1 MNEDGIEKERLGD
14 AEKAATSRAELS
26 SARVI
31 CPVVGIGAS
40 AGGLEAF
47 TRLLEHLPATTGM
60 AYVFVQ
66 HLDPTHPSL
75 LPELLARVTTMP
87 VREVTDGM
95 SVEPDQVYVLPP
107 NASLTLEKGIFMLGP
122 LLSLSGQRLA
132 IDHFFR
138 SLARE
143 RPSQAIGVLLSGT
156 ASDGTGGL
164 QAIKAEG
171 GITFAQDA
179 HSAAFPQMPQSAI
192 AMGVVDRILPPEE
205 IARELTWLSHQS
217 SLQEAQPSESHPPHA
232 PLDLPTDEEQSFT
245 SVLHMLRSRTGVDF
259 LSYKP
264 ATLKR
269 RILHRMAMLQMTD
282 LAEYT
287 SYLHTHPV
295 ESEALSRD
303 VLIPVTRFFRDE
315 EVFAALAHHVFPD
328 IVQHLVPGAALRI
341 WVPGCSTGEE
351 VYSLAICLL
360 EFLEERGLAPPI
372 QFFATDINASVL
384 ASARTGVYP
393 ASVLADISPERRER
407 FFTPVDRA
415 QGTSCID
422 KAIRERCVFALHN
435 LTQDPPFSHVDLIS
449 CRNVLIYLGANLQQ
463 KVIQTFH
470 YALNPQGFL
479 LLGTS
484 ESIDPFSRLFRRV
497 EHGQKLYVKK
507 VTGGMALPGLT
518 AREDSAV
525 GRFRGEGEAPMPE
538 KQSVGWNILQEADRL
553 LLANYTPASVVIDA
567 NQEILQVRGQT
578 SPYLELATGRANL
591 NLLKMARV
599 GLRLS
604 LRTAIRMACKEN
616 RRVTK
621 EGVQM
626 RAFDQVTEVRLS
638 VIPLKGPAAEPHF
651 LVLFEETPASLQTG
665 LPARSQGSQTGNS
678 GKHSPS
684 ALRIVAV
691 EQELAETKTEMTAL
705 LEERDAAN
713 EELQTANEE
722 VRTSNE
728 ELQSTNEE
736 LETSREELQVINE
749 ELTTTNQELH
759 TRNEQL
765 KEAQDYAEAI
775 VETVREPLVVLSED
789 LRVQRANLA
798 FYQFFQVA
806 PQETEGRSLDEL
818 GDGQWNSP
826 RLRTLLEQV
835 LTTQQSFRDF
845 EVVHRFPRIGTRTML
860 LNARRI
866 VREYEQVKDH
876 LLLLALEDVTERREA
891 ERQQEALLGMVSHEL
906 KNPLTSASLS
916 TQLLHRMLEQAG
928 VVQALPFVQKLGEQ
942 HLRLEHLID
951 DLLDATAIE
960 AGTLRLRPAPF
971 AIDGL
976 LQEVVEQVMQTHPTH
991 RLLIE
996 QTAALTVS
1004 ADRER
1009 TGQVLTNLLTN
1020 AIKYGSET
1028 EPIAV
1033 RLQVSEAEV
1042 TVQVQDRGQGIPV
1055 EQQARIFERFYR
1067 ITGDSQTEAAGLGL
1081 GLYLTAQIVKQQ
1093 GGRIWVESTEGMGST
1108 FSFTLPH
1115 RSVL

>member
-1 MNEDGIEKERLGD
+1 MNEDGVQEERGGNAEKET
-14 AEKAATSRAELS
+14 TSRAELS
-26 SARVI
+26 SAQVV

-47 TRLLEHLPATTGM
+47 TRLLEHLPATTDM

-66 HLDPTHPSL
+66 HLDPTHASL
-75 LPELLARVTTMP
+75 LPGLLARVTTMP

-95 SVEPDQVYVLPP
+95 PVEPNQVYVLPP
-107 NASLTLEKGIFMLGP
+107 NANLTLERGVFVLGP
-122 LLSLSGQRLA
+122 LLSLNGERLA

-143 RPSQAIGVLLSGT
+143 RRSQAIGVLLSGT

-171 GITFAQDA
+171 GVTFAQDA

-192 AMGVVDRILPPEE
+192 ATGAVGHILPPEE
-205 IARELTWLSHQS
+205 IARELTRLSQQS
-217 SLQEAQPSESHPPHA
+217 SFQEAQLPESHPP
-232 PLDLPTDEEQSFT
+232 LELPTDEEQSFT
-245 SVLHMLRSRTGVDF
+245 SVLRVLRSRTGIDF
-259 LSYKP
+259 LAYKP

-269 RILHRMAMLQMTD
+269 RIQHRMATLRMVD
-282 LAEYT
+282 LAEYE
-287 SYLHTHPV
+287 SYLHTHPA
-295 ESEALSRD
+295 ESEVLSQEI
-303 VLIPVTRFFRDE
+303 LIPVTSFFRDE
-315 EVFAALAHHVFPD
+315 AVFATLAQHAFPN
-328 IVQHLVPGAALRI
+328 IVQHLVPGATLRI

-351 VYSLAICLL
+351 VYSLAICLQ
-360 EFLEERGLAPPI
+360 EFLEEGGLAPPI

-384 ASARTGVYP
+384 EHARTGIYLSSAL
-393 ASVLADISPERRER
+393 ASVSPERRER

-415 QGTSCID
+415 RGAYRID
-422 KAIRERCVFALHN
+422 KALRERCVFALHN
-435 LTQDPPFSHVDLIS
+435 LAKDPPFSRIDLIS
-449 CRNVLIYLGANLQQ
+449 CRNVLIYLGASLQQ
-463 KVIQTFH
+463 KVLQTFH
-470 YALNPQGFL
+470 YALDPQGFL

-497 EHGQKLYVKK
+497 EQGQKLYVKK
-507 VTGGMALPGLT
+507 VTGGTFLPNLA
-518 AREDSAV
+518 ARVDPAV
-525 GRFRGEGEAPMPE
+525 ERSRGEGEIPMPE
-538 KQSVGWNILQEADRL
+538 EKRVGWDILQEADRL

-591 NLLKMARV
+591 NLLKMARA
-599 GLRLS
+599 GLGLS
-604 LRTAIRMACKEN
+604 LRSAIHTARKEN

-621 EGVQM
+621 EGVQV
-626 RAFDQVTEVRLS
+626 RAFDKTSEIRLS
-638 VIPLKGPAAEPHF
+638 VIPLKGPTTDPHF
-651 LVLFEETPASLQTG
+651 LVLFEEMTALPQTE
-665 LPARSQGSQTGNS
+665 LPSPPQGSQAGDGDKRS
-678 GKHSPS
+678 SS
-684 ALRIVAV
+684 ARRVAAM

-713 EELQTANEE
+713 EELQIANEE
-722 VRTSNE
+722 IRTSNE

-736 LETSREELQVINE
+736 LETSREELQIINE

-798 FYQFFQVA
+798 FYQFFQVL
-806 PQETEGRSLDEL
+806 PQETEGRLLDEL
-818 GDGQWNSP
+818 GDGQWNSHH
-826 RLRTLLEQV
+826 LRSLLEQV
-835 LTTQQSFRDF
+835 LTSHQSFRDF
-845 EVVHRFPRIGTRTML
+845 EVVHRFPRIGTKTML

-876 LLLLALEDVTERREA
+876 LILLAMEDITDRRAA

-906 KNPLTSASLS
+906 KTPLANASLY
-916 TQLLHRMLEQAG
+916 TQWLHRTLKQAG
-928 VVQALPFVQKLGEQ
+928 VVQALPHVERLGEQ
-942 HLRLEHLID
+942 HLHLGHLID

-960 AGTLRLRPAPF
+960 AGTLRLRPALF
-971 AIDGL
+971 AIDEL
-976 LQEVVEQVMQTHPTH
+976 AREVIEQLTQVHPTH

-996 QTAALTVS
+996 GTGTVTVY

-1020 AIKYGSET
+1020 AIKYGSAT
-1028 EPIAV
+1028 EPITV
-1033 RLQVSEAEV
+1033 RVQTAEAEV
-1042 TVQVQDRGQGIPV
+1042 TVQVQDHGKGIPI
-1055 EQQARIFERFYR
+1055 EQQELIFERFYR
-1067 ITGDSQTEAAGLGL
+1067 VTGVSQTEATGLGL
-1081 GLYLTAQIVKQQ
+1081 GLYLTAQIVRQQ
-1093 GGRIWVESTEGMGST
+1093 GGQIRVESTEGIGST

-1115 RSVL
+1115 RGAT

>member
-1 MNEDGIEKERLGD
+1 MNEDGIQKECEGVS
-14 AEKAATSRAELS
+14 EQAAPSPVEFS
-26 SARVI
+26 SARTV

-75 LPELLARVTTMP
+75 LPGLLARVTTMP
-87 VREVTDGM
+87 VREVVDGM
-95 SVEPDQVYVLPP
+95 SVEANQVYVLPP
-107 NASLTLEKGIFMLGP
+107 NANLTLAQGIFTLGP
-122 LLSLSGQRLA
+122 LLSLSGQRLS

-143 RPSQAIGVLLSGT
+143 CRSQAIGVLLSGT

-171 GITFAQDA
+171 GMTFAQDA
-179 HSAAFPQMPQSAI
+179 HSAAFSQMPQSAI
-192 AMGVVDRILPPEE
+192 ATDAVDRILPPEK
-205 IARELTWLSHQS
+205 IAGELIRLSHQS
-217 SLQEAQPSESHPPHA
+217 SLWETHPLELQP
-232 PLDLPTDEEQSFT
+232 PLELPTDEEQSFT
-245 SVLHMLRSRTGVDF
+245 NVLHMLRSRTGVDF

-269 RILHRMAMLQMTD
+269 RILHRMATLQIAD
-282 LAEYT
+282 LTEYA
-287 SYLHTHPV
+287 SYLQTYPA
-295 ESEALSRD
+295 ESEALERD

-315 EVFAALAHHVFPD
+315 EVFTALTRHAFPTL
-328 IVQHLVPGAALRI
+328 VQHLVPGATLRI

-360 EFLEERGLAPPI
+360 EFLEERGLTPPV
-372 QFFATDINASVL
+372 QFFATDINAPVLEHARAGVYPSSVL
-384 ASARTGVYP
+384 AS
-393 ASVLADISPERRER
+393 ISPERRER

-415 QGTSCID
+415 RETYRIS

-435 LTQDPPFSHVDLIS
+435 LAQDPPFSHLDLIS
-449 CRNVLIYLGANLQQ
+449 CRNVLIYLGASLQQ
-463 KVIQTFH
+463 RVIQTFH
-470 YALNPQGFL
+470 YALNPQGLL
-479 LLGTS
+479 LLGTA
-484 ESIDPFSRLFRRV
+484 ESIDPFARLFRRV
-497 EHGQKLYVKK
+497 EPGQKLYAKK
-507 VTGGMALPGLT
+507 ITGGVSLPSLA
-518 AREDSAV
+518 AREVPTA
-525 GRFRGEGEAPMPE
+525 GYFRGEGETPMPE
-538 KQSVGWNILQEADRL
+538 EKRVEWDILQEADHL
-553 LLANYTPASVVIDA
+553 LLTNYTPASVVIDA
-567 NQEILQVRGQT
+567 NQEIVQVRGQT

-604 LRTAIRMACKEN
+604 LRAAIHTARKGN

-621 EGVQM
+621 EGVQV
-626 RAFDQVTEVRLS
+626 RVFDRTSEVRLS
-638 VIPLKGPAAEPHF
+638 VIPLKGPPAEPHF
-651 LVLFEETPASLQTG
+651 LVLFEETAVS
-665 LPARSQGSQTGNS
+665 SQTELSEVPPGSHAGNT
-678 GKHSPS
+678 GKRSPS
-684 ALRIVAV
+684 ARRIAAL
-691 EQELAETKTEMTAL
+691 EQELAETKGEMTAL

-722 VRTSNE
+722 IRTSNE

-749 ELTTTNQELH
+749 ELSTTNQELH

-775 VETVREPLVVLSED
+775 VETVREPLVVVSED
-789 LRVQRANLA
+789 FLVQRANLA
-798 FYQFFQVA
+798 FYQFFQVL

-826 RLRTLLEQV
+826 HLRTLLEQV
-835 LTTQQSFRDF
+835 LTSHQSFRDF
-845 EVVHRFPRIGTRTML
+845 EVEHRFPRIGMKTML

-866 VREYEQVKDH
+866 VREYEHAQDH
-876 LLLLALEDVTERREA
+876 LLLLAMEDVTERRKA

-906 KNPLTSASLS
+906 KNPLTSASLY
-916 TQLLHRMLEQAG
+916 TQWLHRMLEQTG
-928 VVQALPFVQKLGEQ
+928 LVQALPFVRKLGEQ
-942 HLRLEHLID
+942 HHHLEHLID

-971 AIDGL
+971 VVSGL
-976 LQEVVEQVMQTHPTH
+976 VQEVVELLMQTYPAH

-996 QTAALTVS
+996 EMEATTVY

-1033 RLQVSEAEV
+1033 RLQVAEAEV
-1042 TVQVQDRGQGIPV
+1042 TVQVQDCGAGIPG
-1055 EQQARIFERFYR
+1055 EQQAHIFERFYR
-1067 ITGDSQTEAAGLGL
+1067 VTGDSQKEAAGLGL

-1093 GGRIWVESTEGMGST
+1093 GGRIRVESTEGRGST
-1108 FSFTLPH
+1108 FSFTLP
-1115 RSVL
+1115 RRETT